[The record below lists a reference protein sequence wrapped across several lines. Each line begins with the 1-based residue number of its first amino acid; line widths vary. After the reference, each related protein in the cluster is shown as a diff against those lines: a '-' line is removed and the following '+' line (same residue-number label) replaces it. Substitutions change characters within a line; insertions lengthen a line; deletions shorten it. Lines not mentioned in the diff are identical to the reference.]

1 MTKEQFEQITSIV
14 IDKLE
19 GGYFHP
25 DMYKRNPV
33 KFEGYGSSGETM
45 FGLDRHAGHDLYY
58 STPRKTAN
66 VQDNLK
72 YIYNGS
78 YKYKT
83 PEAQEFWQTIDKVG
97 ARSKWNWLDRGGE
110 NYTKLRL
117 LASQIIYTYYLK
129 YADRYLTPE
138 ARAIVESNPRLAFHF
153 SYAVW
158 NGPDWFKRF
167 ANVINDAVKNGT
179 TDPDKLLTIAL
190 DSRRNSSVKLI
201 RNGGNKMAGFIYDTK
216 LPELTSSKTNSPG
229 GSNNIVGI
237 LMIGLLVVSGYV
249 LYKKFYA

>member
-1 MTKEQFEQITSIV
+1 MTKEQFEQITSVV
-14 IDKLE
+14 IDNLE

-25 DMYKRNPV
+25 DMYKRNPGN
-33 KFEGYGSSGETM
+33 FEGYGSSGETM
-45 FGLDRHAGHDLYY
+45 FGLDRHAGHGLYY
-58 STPRKTAN
+58 STPRKTDS
-66 VQDNLK
+66 VQENLK

-83 PEAQEFWQTIDKVG
+83 PEAEQFWTTIDKAG
-97 ARSKWNWLDRGGE
+97 ARQKWDWLYRGG
-110 NYTKLRL
+110 YDYDKLRK
-117 LASQIIYTYYLK
+117 LATQIIYPYYLK
-129 YADRYLTPE
+129 FAERYLTPE
-138 ARAIVESNPRLAFHF
+138 ARAIVESDPKLAFHF

-158 NGPDWFKRF
+158 NGEGRF
-167 ANVINDAVKNGT
+167 QKFAKVINDAVKNGT
-179 TDPDKLLTIAL
+179 KDPEKLFKLAL

-201 RNGGNKMAGFIYDTK
+201 RTGGNKMASFIYDVK
-216 LPELTSSKTNSPG
+216 LPDLTPSKTNSPS